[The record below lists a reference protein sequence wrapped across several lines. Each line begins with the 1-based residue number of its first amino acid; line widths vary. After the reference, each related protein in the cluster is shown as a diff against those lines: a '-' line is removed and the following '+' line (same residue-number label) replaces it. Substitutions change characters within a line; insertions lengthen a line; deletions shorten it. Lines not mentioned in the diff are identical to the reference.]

1 MFLKWCIFAKQM
13 LFQSIYYFYYYLFST
28 KKILLI
34 IYSNS
39 SMLYSNLKELEEC
52 LKKQGVKYKVIF
64 NTKSINNIKYIA
76 NSSIIII
83 DQSNYFLSYIKLFS
97 STKVLQL
104 WHGGGLYK
112 KVAFD
117 KILSLESNKNIIR
130 IYRNI
135 SFLNISDKKLVD
147 DYSRMFNIHK
157 ENIINYG
164 LPRTDRLFSRD
175 TLKDKKEFLLMYPEI
190 GSKKICLYAPTF
202 REDTKWQP
210 KLLNVDMEDMVKQ
223 LQGYVVIYRAH
234 PTLKI
239 SDDIKDIIDVSNL
252 ELDFVLSIA
261 DILISDYSSI
271 IFDYSFFKR
280 PIVLYVPDLKEYFVK
295 KKQLYFHPS
304 ELVGCSNVCYNSTEL
319 ANVVKRATYEIDLW
333 DLFMSNCKGNSCQQL
348 VGFIKDLQIKGD
360 T

>member
-1 MFLKWCIFAKQM
+1 MLLKCYIIVKQV
-13 LFQSIYYFYYYLFST
+13 LFQIVYYFYYFLFSS
-28 KKILLI
+28 KKTLLI

-39 SMLYSNLKELEEC
+39 SILYSNLKELEEC
-52 LKKQGVKYKVIF
+52 LKKHSIKYKVIF

-83 DQSNYFLSYIKLFS
+83 DQSNYFLSYIKLFP

-117 KILSLESNKNIIR
+117 KILSLEGNKNITR

-135 SFLNISDKKLVD
+135 SFLNISDKKLSNE
-147 DYSRMFNIHK
+147 YSRMFNIHK

-202 REDTKWQP
+202 REDAKQQR
-210 KLLNVDMEDMVKQ
+210 KLLKIEENMAEQ
-223 LQGYVVIYRAH
+223 LQDYIIIYRAH

-239 SDDIKDIIDVSNL
+239 SDNIKGIIDVSNL
-252 ELDFVLSIA
+252 ELDFVLSIT

-280 PIVLYVPDLKEYFVK
+280 PIVLYVPDLKEYFIK

-304 ELVGCSNVCYNSTEL
+304 ELVGCSNVCYNSAEL

-333 DLFMSNCKGNSCQQL
+333 DSFMSNCKGNSCQQL
-348 VGFIKDLQIKGD
+348 VGFIKDLQSKGD
-360 T
+360 I